1 MIINFKDSS
10 NIYKVVLPLVAFLFL
25 LGCAAHPTIS
35 PVPLKR
41 GETYTGIT
49 FSVEN
54 AFPVFVYRKG
64 LSDISDVGFRVGLP
78 IYGSGVDYSRIVFQ
92 RGNNF
97 DIVNIGFS
105 WTPNSNLDLTYYT
118 VKTFPRKPGNAL
130 YTGLRGMY
138 IPNGISDRESIRVG
152 MLVGISIEKKWGLE
166 LGYFHDFDKGQ
177 PIEYLFDPEP
187 KNAAVTD
194 YGLPSE
200 NSRLVGLSLQ
210 LSLNTKIFS
219 KKDRSDK

>member
-1 MIINFKDSS
+1 MNNKLKIMLPIIA
-10 NIYKVVLPLVAFLFL
+10 LLFL
-25 LGCAAHPTIS
+25 WGCAAHPTIS

-54 AFPVFVYRKG
+54 VFPVFVYRKG

-92 RGNNF
+92 RG
-97 DIVNIGFS
+97 DIYDVINIGFS

-118 VKTFPRKPGNAL
+118 VRTFPKKPGNAF
-130 YTGLRGMY
+130 YTGFRGMY
-138 IPNGISDRESIRVG
+138 IPNGISDRESVRVG
-152 MLVGISIEKKWGLE
+152 MLVGISIEEKWGLE

-177 PIEYLFDPEP
+177 PIEYLFNLEP
-187 KNAAVTD
+187 KNDPRYPAVTD

-210 LSLNTKIFS
+210 LSLNTKVFS
-219 KKDRSDK
+219 KRDRSNK

>member
-1 MIINFKDSS
+1 MNNKLKIMLPIIA
-10 NIYKVVLPLVAFLFL
+10 LLFL
-25 LGCAAHPTIS
+25 WGCAAHPTIS

-54 AFPVFVYRKG
+54 VFPVFVYRKG

-92 RGNNF
+92 RG
-97 DIVNIGFS
+97 DIYDVINIGFS

-118 VKTFPRKPGNAL
+118 VRTFPKKPGNAF
-130 YTGLRGMY
+130 YTGFRGMY
-138 IPNGISDRESIRVG
+138 IPNGISDRESVRVG
-152 MLVGISIEKKWGLE
+152 MLVGISIEEKWGLE
-166 LGYFHDFDKGQ
+166 LGFFHDFDKGQ
-177 PIEYLFDPEP
+177 PIEYLFNLEP
-187 KNAAVTD
+187 KNDPRYPAVTD

-210 LSLNTKIFS
+210 LSLNTKVFS
-219 KKDRSDK
+219 KRDRSNK

>member
-1 MIINFKDSS
+1 MDNKLKIMFPIIA
-10 NIYKVVLPLVAFLFL
+10 LLFL
-25 LGCAAHPTIS
+25 WGCAAHPTIS
-35 PVPLKR
+35 PVPLKH

-54 AFPVFVYRKG
+54 VFPVFVYRKG

-92 RGNNF
+92 RG
-97 DIVNIGFS
+97 DIYDVINIGFS

-118 VKTFPRKPGNAL
+118 VKTFPKKPGNAF
-130 YTGLRGMY
+130 YTGFRGMY
-138 IPNGISDRESIRVG
+138 IPNGISDRESVRVG
-152 MLVGISIEKKWGLE
+152 MLVGISIEEKWGLE

-177 PIEYLFDPEP
+177 PIEYLFSPEP
-187 KNAAVTD
+187 KNDPRYPAVTD

-219 KKDRSDK
+219 KKDRSNK